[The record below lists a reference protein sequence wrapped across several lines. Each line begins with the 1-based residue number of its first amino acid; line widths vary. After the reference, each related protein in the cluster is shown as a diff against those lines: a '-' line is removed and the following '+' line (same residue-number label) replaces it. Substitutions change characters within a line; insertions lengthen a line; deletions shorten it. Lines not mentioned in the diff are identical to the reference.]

1 MNGPARRFE
10 NPKNETTM
18 KTKTTLFAMAALLG
32 AGAVAMAQD
41 APAPGGDKGPR
52 PERGAQRPLP
62 PELLKKYDKDGDGK
76 LSDDERKAMQED
88 MKAKREA
95 HEKALLEKYD
105 ADKDG
110 KLSDEERKTAREE
123 EQKRILATYDKDKD
137 GKLSEEERK
146 AAIEAGEMLGM
157 GGRGQG
163 GPGGQGGRGGRGP
176 GGSGGEG
183 GRPDG
188 PPPAPP
194 EGN

>member
-1 MNGPARRFE
+1 
-10 NPKNETTM
+10 M
-18 KTKTTLFAMAALLG
+18 KMKTTLFALAALCG
-32 AGAVAMAQD
+32 AGSVAMAQD
-41 APAPGGDKGPR
+41 APAGGGDKPAR
-52 PERGAQRPLP
+52 PERGGQRPGAN
-62 PELLKKYDKDGDGK
+62 PEMIKKYDKDGDGK
-76 LSDDERKAMQED
+76 LSEEERKAMMED

-146 AAIEAGEMLGM
+146 AAIEAGEMLGFG
-157 GGRGQG
+157 GGRQG
-163 GPGGQGGRGGRGP
+163 GPGGEGGRGGRGP
-176 GGSGGEG
+176 GGQG

-194 EGN
+194 EGK